1 MDIDS
6 NILKLLKRI
15 LCAEND
21 TRFGQLCCKN
31 YLFYTEITMLQYYY
45 GYTGMDRNST
55 TEDNASP
62 ASGVKYTRILK
73 YK

>member
-6 NILKLLKRI
+6 HILKLLKRI

-21 TRFGQLCCKN
+21 TRFGELCCKH
-31 YLFYTEITMLQYYY
+31 YLYYTEITMLEYY

-62 ASGVKYTRILK
+62 ASGVKCTRILK